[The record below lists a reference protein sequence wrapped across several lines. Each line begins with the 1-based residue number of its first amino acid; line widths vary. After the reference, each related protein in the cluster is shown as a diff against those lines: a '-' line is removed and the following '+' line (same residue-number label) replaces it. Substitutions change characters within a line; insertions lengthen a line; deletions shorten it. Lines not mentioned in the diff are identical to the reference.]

1 MEERIWR
8 VKALYG
14 YRDVFFDFD
23 SAEEAADFIKTCA
36 LHFNKEK
43 SEDKKDLFLSMSY
56 VLKSSDGDTDD

>member
-23 SAEEAADFIKTCA
+23 SAEEASDIINICA
-36 LHFNKEK
+36 LHFNKENANHLFQGGIG
-43 SEDKKDLFLSMSY
+43 DLWY
-56 VLKSSDGDTDD
+56 AGI